1 MAAKLLEN
9 YEDLRSRDIA
19 ARGKPED
26 RHALLENIAQRH
38 LELLKIDRTDEAA
51 EMMEVDTQQYM
62 DPALYAREKAAIFD
76 RFPVVAG
83 LSRDISKPGDYIKL
97 DELDSPIFV
106 TRNKEGKVKA
116 FLNGCRHR
124 GTEMVH
130 TERGGGKPLFTCPYH
145 GWSFDLN
152 GALVGVPCGR
162 AFDKLDKKEYS
173 LIELECEERF
183 GIIFVAPKPGVK
195 LDLDHYINDKLAAEL
210 DLWGYDTV
218 EHVRTGPIHI
228 KGNWKLALDTFM
240 ESYHFAV
247 AHADN
252 LATISNANVNT
263 FDQYDKNMRISVSL
277 KALQADHKTIGFK
290 DMTLENYLTIAYDLF
305 PRTVLINIP
314 QGIQLFRIFPKSID
328 ETVIL
333 FSCYSK
339 LPLDEGDNRKTFE
352 MVWQNGYD
360 IIMSDDL
367 PYAVIGA
374 FKAMKAGALPK
385 IVFGKNEQA
394 LHVVQ
399 KSIHQA
405 LAEYNG

>member
-1 MAAKLLEN
+1 MAKLLDN
-9 YEDLRSRDIA
+9 YEELRGRAIQ
-19 ARGKPED
+19 RMGKPVD
-26 RHALLENIAQRH
+26 RHELLEGIAQRH
-38 LELLKIDRTDEAA
+38 LDLLKIDRTDEAPDI
-51 EMMEVDTQQYM
+51 MEVETQQYM
-62 DPALYAREKAAIFD
+62 DPALFAREKAAILD

-83 LSRDISKPGDYIKL
+83 LSRDLEKPGDYIKL

-130 TERGGGKPLFTCPYH
+130 DERGGGKPLFTCPYH
-145 GWSFDLN
+145 GWSYDLN

-162 AFDKLDKKEYS
+162 AFEKMDKKEYG

-195 LDLDHYINDKLAAEL
+195 LDLDAYINKELAAEL
-210 DLWGYDTV
+210 DMWGYGTA

-228 KGNWKLALDTFM
+228 PGNWKLALDTFM

-252 LATISNANVNT
+252 LAIISNANVNT
-263 FDQYDKNMRISVSL
+263 FDKYGKNMRITVSL
-277 KALQADHKTIGFK
+277 KALQADEKSIGFK
-290 DMTLENYLTIAYDLF
+290 DMTLENYMTIAYDLF

-314 QGIQLFRIFPKSID
+314 QGIQLFRIFPKSVD

-339 LPLDEGDNRKTFE
+339 LPLNEGNNRETFE
-352 MVWQNGYD
+352 KVWQNGYD
-360 IIMSDDL
+360 IVMSDDL

-374 FKAMKAGALPK
+374 FKAMKAGAMPK
-385 IVFGKNEQA
+385 IIFGKNEQA
-394 LHVVQ
+394 LQVVQ
-399 KSIHQA
+399 QSINQS
-405 LAEYNG
+405 LAEYNR